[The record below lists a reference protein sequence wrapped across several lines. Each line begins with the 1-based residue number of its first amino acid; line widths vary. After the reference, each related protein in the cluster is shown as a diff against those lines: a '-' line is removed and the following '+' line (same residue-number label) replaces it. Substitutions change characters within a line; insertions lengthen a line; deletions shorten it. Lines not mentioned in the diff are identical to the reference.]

1 MIGMPSPVFKGKQG
15 APPVP
20 LEASAPNPTREAEA
34 PPGAPAQGKFKGTL
48 LGIAQPGIA
57 PRDPRLD
64 PAPAPPRVTPVAG
77 TPTAPAPESQ
87 DAPLPAGLPSLDHTE
102 RSSGAPPSAGHFS
115 APPSSLRPPARPVW
129 QNAVLIGLGLLA
141 AAGIGGLAAALGEKP
156 TQIVV
161 TQYTFNEEGK
171 DQLNLM
177 CPNCPDG
184 TVLGLDG
191 SQATVENEKAVM
203 LTEKTVSIGRNEL
216 HFEVKTADGDSLSA
230 KPVIL
235 PIAYRQ
241 KANWKGR
248 HEASPYAEV
257 VIEAPEGSVVTID
270 GKPAPM
276 EGTTASARIDLGA
289 RTLGEATS
297 TEVLVL
303 AIPMS
308 VTTEGKARKGQATL
322 KNSVTPLQLTSI
334 GSIHELGGKPLTI
347 QGRTAPSATV
357 VVGASR
363 LQADAEG
370 GFSHVIEEPVP
381 GKLIVTSFT
390 DRFVA
395 RRVEVLLV
403 SKAVVAEDSVST
415 FTALE
420 DGVAA
425 RIEATVVESRVSNG
439 VTTTLFEMQSGCTD
453 GPCLVRG
460 VFAEPRILK
469 PNRSVRVSGRIQAGD
484 PATIRITKFL

>member
-1 MIGMPSPVFKGKQG
+1 MPSPVLKGTEA
-15 APPVP
+15 APPAAAQNP
-20 LEASAPNPTREAEA
+20 APEAAE
-34 PPGAPAQGKFKGTL
+34 PPGAPGQSKFKGTL

-64 PAPAPPRVTPVAG
+64 PTPAPPRATPIAG
-77 TPTAPAPESQ
+77 TPTAPLPESQ
-87 DAPLPAGLPSLDHTE
+87 DASQLPRPGGTNLDPADPSQ
-102 RSSGAPPSAGHFS
+102 GAPQSASRFS
-115 APPSSLRPPARPVW
+115 APPNSLRPPARPIW

-161 TQYTFNEEGK
+161 TQYTFNEDGK

-184 TVLGLDG
+184 TILELDE
-191 SQATVENEKAVM
+191 SQATVKNEKAVL
-203 LTEKTVSIGRNEL
+203 LTEKTVNVGRNEL
-216 HFEVKTADGDSLSA
+216 NFEVKTAGGDSLSA

-248 HEASPYAEV
+248 HEAAPYAEV
-257 VIEAPEGSVVTID
+257 IIEAPEGSVVTID
-270 GKPAPM
+270 GNPAPM
-276 EGTTASARIDLGA
+276 DGTTARARIDLSA

-297 TEVLVL
+297 AEALVL

-308 VTTEGKARKGQATL
+308 VTTEGKTREGQATL

-334 GSIHELGGKPLTI
+334 GSIHELGGKALTI

-357 VVGASR
+357 MVGATR
-363 LQADAEG
+363 LQADAKG
-370 GFSHVIEEPVP
+370 GFSHVIEKPVP
-381 GKLIVTSFT
+381 GKLIVTSFS

-403 SKAVVAEDSVST
+403 NQAVVAEDSVST

-425 RIEATVVESRVSNG
+425 RIEATVVESRVSDG
-439 VTTTLFEMQSGCTD
+439 VTMTLFEMQSGCTD

-460 VFAEPRILK
+460 VYAEPRTLK
-469 PNRSVRVSGRIQAGD
+469 PNRTVRVSGRIQASD
-484 PATIRITKFL
+484 PTTIRITKFL